1 MATAFP
7 YEDKLKQA
15 GDLCIE
21 ELTHQQFASDLD
33 KHTGCLEQLESDLDE
48 VAHLLTMKD
57 QILLHG
63 VTSSLCQDEGEHM
76 FKNYDFDLNPFVNGS
91 NEQLYYCVEGL
102 GSVIRRILLRIREI
116 FNNIVEWF
124 TTSSIFK
131 SWMNAMWFY
140 RKQVVQLHFHYKTK
154 VVSVDQTAY
163 NRQFLTGY
171 DFTSWLSLIQ
181 ALSIFIGALKQI
193 NVPRDISVIAQ
204 DKLADLNGKLAECG
218 FSIQGSHV
226 YSLNAF
232 NYRKDTVGALG
243 WSLNKVMQQEQVL
256 LKYILDEGLNL
267 SRLSHALI
275 RASIEWSREID
286 RMLNAGSVDQMKL
299 SNAQYMK
306 DGCLLLQRL
315 TRLVMRQS
323 SGLAAQWCRMARLI
337 DTATIAATNPRTNY

>member
-21 ELTHQQFASDLD
+21 ELTHQQFVSDLD

-116 FNNIVEWF
+116 FNSIVEWF
-124 TTSSIFK
+124 TTNSIFK
-131 SWMNAMWFY
+131 YWMNTMYFY
-140 RKQVVQLHFHYKTK
+140 RKQVIQLHYHYKNK
-154 VVSVDQTAY
+154 IQRVDQTIY

-171 DFTSWLSLIQ
+171 DFISWVNLTKAISV
-181 ALSIFIGALKQI
+181 FIDALKQI
-193 NVPRDISVIAQ
+193 SVPSDISKITG
-204 DKLADLNGKLAECG
+204 KELEILNGKLADCG
-218 FSIQGSHV
+218 FSLQGSHV
-226 YSLNAF
+226 YAMDAF
-232 NYRKDTVGALG
+232 NYRRDTVGALNWTLG
-243 WSLNKVMQQEQVL
+243 KVMQQEQFL
-256 LKYILDEGLNL
+256 ETSILAKGLDL
-267 SRLSHALI
+267 SRLGHALI

-323 SGLAAQWCRMARLI
+323 SGLAAQWCRMVRLI
-337 DTATIAATNPRTNY
+337 DTATVAATNPRTNY